1 MLREHLLSL
10 IDDYGKV
17 LIINLIRKN
26 MASEYKLTKALVS
39 SLNFAKSVYEND
51 DFDDITLLE

>member
-1 MLREHLLSL
+1 
-10 IDDYGKV
+10 
-17 LIINLIRKN
+17 

-51 DFDDITLLE
+51 DFDDITLLEQCVKHICFDFHAETEDGENY